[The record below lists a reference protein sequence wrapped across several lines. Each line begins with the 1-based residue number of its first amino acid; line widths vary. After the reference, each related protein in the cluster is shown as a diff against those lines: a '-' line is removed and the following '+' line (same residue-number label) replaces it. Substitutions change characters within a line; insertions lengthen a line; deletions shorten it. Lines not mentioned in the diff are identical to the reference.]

1 MQKHYE
7 FAFSLVEFEILL
19 DYLGIYVH
27 QEVVNVRIRLE
38 EIIGLRDVGLVDKT
52 MDIDKLIYVQ
62 GREKIM
68 TNDRVLEIL
77 QKQEKEENQHMRQ
90 RRSIQ

>member
-1 MQKHYE
+1 M
-7 FAFSLVEFEILL
+7 
-19 DYLGIYVH
+19 
-27 QEVVNVRIRLE
+27 NVRIRLE
-38 EIIGLRDVGLVDKT
+38 EIIGLRDIGLVDKT

-77 QKQEKEENQHMRQ
+77 QEQEKEENQHMRQ